1 MTQPFTTPT
10 PWIEGRFEENMILTT
25 VEQAIN
31 WARQSSIWPM
41 TFGLACCA
49 IEMMAAGASRYDLD
63 RFGAGAFRATPRQAD
78 LMIVAGTVTY
88 KMASRVRRLYNLMPD
103 PKYVIAMGAC
113 TTGGGPYFKW
123 GYHVVK
129 GVDLVVP
136 VDVYVPGCPPRPES
150 LLEGLMRIQDKIQGQ
165 RIAKRPGGPGKV
177 EDELPVPHHSG
188 YVVSPVGDGDLVFDH
203 QKLQS

>member
-1 MTQPFTTPT
+1 MGLEDLPHNFLT
-10 PWIEGRFEENMILTT
+10 GR
-25 VEQAIN
+25 VEDLVK
-31 WARQSSIWPM
+31 WARRSSVWPV

-113 TTGGGPYFKW
+113 TTGGGPYFKY

-150 LLEGLMRIQDKIQGQ
+150 LLEGLMRIQDKILGQ
-165 RIAKRPGGPGKV
+165 RIAKRSDGLGKV
-177 EDELPVPHHSG
+177 SDELPVPHHSG
-188 YVVSPVGDGDLVFDH
+188 YVTSPVGDGELVFDH
-203 QKLQS
+203 QKVQS

>member
-1 MTQPFTTPT
+1 
-10 PWIEGRFEENMILTT
+10 
-25 VEQAIN
+25 
-31 WARQSSIWPM
+31 
-41 TFGLACCA
+41 
-49 IEMMAAGASRYDLD
+49 
-63 RFGAGAFRATPRQAD
+63 
-78 LMIVAGTVTY
+78 MIVAGTVTY

-165 RIAKRPGGPGKV
+165 RIAKLTGSTGKV
-177 EDELPVPHHSG
+177 DDELPVPHHSG
-188 YVVSPVGDGDLVFDH
+188 YVVSPVADGSLVYDH
-203 QKLQS
+203 QKVQS